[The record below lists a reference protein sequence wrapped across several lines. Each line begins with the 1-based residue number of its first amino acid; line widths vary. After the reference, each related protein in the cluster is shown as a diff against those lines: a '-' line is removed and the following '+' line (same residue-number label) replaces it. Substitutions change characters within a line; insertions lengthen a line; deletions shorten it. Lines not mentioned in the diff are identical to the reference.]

1 MFRSQNFLAQEQ
13 HLHKI
18 HEPGSDGYLTAL
30 REILARH
37 LSRFSDELVA
47 DIFDYAVGRKSE
59 TSESARLIADI
70 IDLLW
75 MEYDDHND
83 PFSLPEWEYVRDLI
97 NENALDLDMDLVQYV
112 MERVVEH
119 NAI

>member
-13 HLHKI
+13 HLHKN
-18 HEPGSDGYLTAL
+18 HEPGSEAYLTAL
-30 REILARH
+30 QDILKRH

-47 DIFDYAVGRKSE
+47 DVFDYATGRGGD
-59 TSESARLIADI
+59 TAQSARLIADI

-75 MEYDDHND
+75 MQYDDRND
-83 PFSLPEWEYVRDLI
+83 PFSLQDWEYVRDLI

-112 MERVVEH
+112 MERVVDH